1 VSITAYVAEG
11 CPHCAALLADFERR
25 HVGVNVISLSRHP
38 ERAAEVLALT
48 RTPRL
53 PVVVDH
59 ERASI
64 GFAGRSSTFA
74 ELGLAVPRP
83 GRR

>member
-1 VSITAYVAEG
+1 MSITIYVADG

-25 HVGVNVISLSRHP
+25 HVAVAVVNLSRQP

-74 ELGLAVPRP
+74 ELGLAARP
-83 GRR
+83 ARRR

>member
-1 VSITAYVAEG
+1 MSVTVYVADG
-11 CPHCAALLADFERR
+11 CPHCRALLADFERR
-25 HVGVNVISLSRHP
+25 HVAVTVVDVSRRP
-38 ERAAEVLALT
+38 DRLVEVFALT

-74 ELGLAVPRP
+74 ELGLALPRP
-83 GRR
+83 GGR

>member
-1 VSITAYVAEG
+1 MRVTVYIADG
-11 CPHCAALLADFERR
+11 CPHCAALLTDFKQR
-25 HVGVNVISLSRHP
+25 HVKVAVVNLSREP

-59 ERASI
+59 ERASV

-74 ELGLAVPRP
+74 ELGLAP
-83 GRR
+83 GPARRR

>member
-1 VSITAYVAEG
+1 MITIFVADG
-11 CPHCAALLADFERR
+11 CPHCAALLADFEHR
-25 HVGVNVISLSRHP
+25 HIAVTVVNLSREP
-38 ERAAEVLALT
+38 QRAAEVLALT

-59 ERASI
+59 ERTSI

-74 ELGLAVPRP
+74 ELGLAGTRPR
-83 GRR
+83 RR